1 MTKVDVYTK
10 PWCHYSG
17 RAINLLKRRGIAF
30 NEINI
35 STNPDREV
43 EMKTRSA
50 RTTVPQ
56 VFVGHV
62 HIGGSDELFIADKTG
77 LLQKILDSDKQAQTA

>member
-17 RAINLLKRRGIAF
+17 RAINLLKRRGIDY

-35 STNPDREV
+35 LNDPKREH

-50 RTTVPQ
+50 RATVPQ
-56 VFVGHV
+56 VFIGHV
-62 HIGGSDELFIADKTG
+62 HIGGSDDLFIADRTG
-77 LLQKILDSDKQAQTA
+77 LLEKLVQPQ